1 MLEGGKF
8 YLIGNQFTY
17 CDLRLF
23 QTLIRFD
30 AVYVVHFK
38 CNKKTIESYPNISK
52 YVRHMYH
59 DVLGRGLKE
68 FVNIEHIKLHY
79 YGTHDVLN
87 PKLIVPVGPHHWWEK
102 PNFEDLET
110 ID

>member
-1 MLEGGKF
+1 MLEGGKE
-8 YLIGNQFTY
+8 YLIGNKFTY

-38 CNKKTIESYPNISK
+38 CNKKTIESYTNISR
-52 YVRHMYH
+52 YVRHMYNH
-59 DVLGRGLKE
+59 VLGRGLKE

-87 PKLIVPVGPHHWWEK
+87 PKLIVPLGPDHWWEK
-102 PNFEDLET
+102 PNFVNLET